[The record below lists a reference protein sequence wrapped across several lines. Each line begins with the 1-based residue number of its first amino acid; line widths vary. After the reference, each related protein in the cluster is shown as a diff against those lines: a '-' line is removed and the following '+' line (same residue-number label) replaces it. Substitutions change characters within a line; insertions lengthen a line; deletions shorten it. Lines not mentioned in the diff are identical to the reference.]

1 MGAGVV
7 VVVVVVV
14 VNVGEVEM
22 VEVVVVTAGVVE
34 MVVAVCGRLEVVVG
48 CGIVMFKILAFK
60 KAVVPEKKNSTTF
73 ILNQFLFHNKIVW

>member
-1 MGAGVV
+1 M

-14 VNVGEVEM
+14 VNVGVVEM

-34 MVVAVCGRLEVVVG
+34 IVVAVCGRLEVVVG

-60 KAVVPEKKNSTTF
+60 KAVVPEKKKISTTF
-73 ILNQFLFHNKIVW
+73 ISNQFLFHNKIIW

>member
-1 MGAGVV
+1 MGARVV

-14 VNVGEVEM
+14 VNVGVVEM
-22 VEVVVVTAGVVE
+22 VVVVVVTAGVVE
-34 MVVAVCGRLEVVVG
+34 MVVAVCGKLEVVVG

-73 ILNQFLFHNKIVW
+73 ILNQFLFHNKIIW

>member
-7 VVVVVVV
+7 VVVV
-14 VNVGEVEM
+14 
-22 VEVVVVTAGVVE
+22 VVVVTAGVVE

-60 KAVVPEKKNSTTF
+60 MAVVPEKK
-73 ILNQFLFHNKIVW
+73 K

>member
-14 VNVGEVEM
+14 VNVGVVEM
-22 VEVVVVTAGVVE
+22 VVVVVVTAGVVE

-73 ILNQFLFHNKIVW
+73 ILNQFLFHNKKIW

>member
-1 MGAGVV
+1 M

-14 VNVGEVEM
+14 VNVGVVEM

-34 MVVAVCGRLEVVVG
+34 IVVAVCGRLEVVVG

-73 ILNQFLFHNKIVW
+73 ILNQFLFHNKIIW

>member
-14 VNVGEVEM
+14 VNVEVVEM
-22 VEVVVVTAGVVE
+22 VVVVVVTAGVVE

-48 CGIVMFKILAFK
+48 CGIEMFKILAFK
-60 KAVVPEKKNSTTF
+60 KAVVPEKK
-73 ILNQFLFHNKIVW
+73 IVLRLF

>member
-14 VNVGEVEM
+14 VNVGMVEM
-22 VEVVVVTAGVVE
+22 VEVVMVTAGVVE

-60 KAVVPEKKNSTTF
+60 KAVVPEKKK
-73 ILNQFLFHNKIVW
+73 LVLRLF

>member
-1 MGAGVV
+1 M

-14 VNVGEVEM
+14 VNVGVVEM
-22 VEVVVVTAGVVE
+22 VVVVVVTAGVVE

-73 ILNQFLFHNKIVW
+73 ILNQFLFHNKITW

>member
-7 VVVVVVV
+7 VVVVV
-14 VNVGEVEM
+14 NVGVVEM
-22 VEVVVVTAGVVE
+22 VVFVVVTAGVVE

-60 KAVVPEKKNSTTF
+60 KAVVPEKKNCTTF
-73 ILNQFLFHNKIVW
+73 ILNQFLFHNKIIW

>member
-14 VNVGEVEM
+14 VNV
-22 VEVVVVTAGVVE
+22 GVVE

-60 KAVVPEKKNSTTF
+60 KAVVPEEKKISTTF
-73 ILNQFLFHNKIVW
+73 ILNQFLFHNKIIW

>member
-7 VVVVVVV
+7 VVVVV
-14 VNVGEVEM
+14 NVGVEEM
-22 VEVVVVTAGVVE
+22 VVVVVVTAGVVE

-73 ILNQFLFHNKIVW
+73 ILNQFLFHNKKIW

>member
-7 VVVVVVV
+7 VVVVV
-14 VNVGEVEM
+14 NVGVVEM
-22 VEVVVVTAGVVE
+22 VVVVVVTAGVVE

-73 ILNQFLFHNKIVW
+73 ILNQFLFHNKIIW

>member
-7 VVVVVVV
+7 VVVV
-14 VNVGEVEM
+14 
-22 VEVVVVTAGVVE
+22 VVVVTAGVVE

>member
-14 VNVGEVEM
+14 VNVGVVEM
-22 VEVVVVTAGVVE
+22 VVVVVTAGVVE

-48 CGIVMFKILAFK
+48 CEIEMFKILAFK
-60 KAVVPEKKNSTTF
+60 KAVVPEKKKISTTF
-73 ILNQFLFHNKIVW
+73 ILNQFLFHNKIIW

>member
-14 VNVGEVEM
+14 VNLGVVEM
-22 VEVVVVTAGVVE
+22 VVVVVVTAGVVE
-34 MVVAVCGRLEVVVG
+34 MVVAVCGILEVVVG

-60 KAVVPEKKNSTTF
+60 KAVVPEKKE
-73 ILNQFLFHNKIVW
+73 LVLRLF

>member
-7 VVVVVVV
+7 VVVVV
-14 VNVGEVEM
+14 NVGVVEM
-22 VEVVVVTAGVVE
+22 AVVVVVTAGVVE

-73 ILNQFLFHNKIVW
+73 ILNQFLFHNKIIW

>member
-14 VNVGEVEM
+14 VNVGVVEM
-22 VEVVVVTAGVVE
+22 VVVVVVTAGVVE
-34 MVVAVCGRLEVVVG
+34 MVVAVCGKLEVVVG
-48 CGIVMFKILAFK
+48 CGIVMFQILAFK

-73 ILNQFLFHNKIVW
+73 ILNQILFHNKIIW

>member
-7 VVVVVVV
+7 VVVVV
-14 VNVGEVEM
+14 NVGVVEM
-22 VEVVVVTAGVVE
+22 VVVAVVTAGVVE

-48 CGIVMFKILAFK
+48 CGIEMLKILAFK

-73 ILNQFLFHNKIVW
+73 ILNQFLFHNKIIW

>member
-1 MGAGVV
+1 M

-14 VNVGEVEM
+14 VNVGVVEM
-22 VEVVVVTAGVVE
+22 VVVVVVTAGVVE

-73 ILNQFLFHNKIVW
+73 ILNQFLFHNKIIW

>member
-14 VNVGEVEM
+14 VNVGVVEM
-22 VEVVVVTAGVVE
+22 VVVVVTAGVVE

-73 ILNQFLFHNKIVW
+73 ILNQFLFHNKIIW

>member
-14 VNVGEVEM
+14 VNVEVVEM
-22 VEVVVVTAGVVE
+22 VVVVVVTAGVVE

-48 CGIVMFKILAFK
+48 CGIEMFKILAFK
-60 KAVVPEKKNSTTF
+60 KAVVPVKKNSTTF
-73 ILNQFLFHNKIVW
+73 IFNQFLFHNKIIW